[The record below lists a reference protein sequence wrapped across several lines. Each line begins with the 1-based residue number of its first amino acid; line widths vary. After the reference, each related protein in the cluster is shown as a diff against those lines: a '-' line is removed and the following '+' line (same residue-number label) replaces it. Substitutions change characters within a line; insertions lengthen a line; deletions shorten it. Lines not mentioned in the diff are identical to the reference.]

1 MNYQDRIID
10 LRRVPAGELLPNPKN
25 WRKHPQKQKSALAG
39 VLADVGWADAVIARE
54 TPAGLMLIDG
64 HLRTEVAPDDTI
76 PVLVL
81 DVDENEADK
90 ILVTHDPL
98 AEMATT
104 DADALADLLQSV
116 KSTEAGLNDLLTDM
130 GGLTDLLQANAEPH
144 AKLTDRFGVPPFS
157 VLDTRQGYWQ
167 DRKRDWL
174 ALGIQSE
181 VGREH
186 LVPTAATFEG
196 REGAEYMS
204 GRGATT
210 GGSVFDPVL
219 CELMYSWF
227 SAAGNHVL
235 DPFAGGSVRG
245 VVAGLM
251 GRNYTGI
258 ELRLEQV
265 KANRK
270 QWKDMGGKHDGE
282 VGDVKWIRGD
292 STHVKRLT
300 KGGEY
305 DLLFS
310 CPPYGDLE
318 VYSDDPADISNMPAA
333 EFDATYGDIINE
345 SCKLLKDDTF
355 AVFVVG
361 EYRNKK
367 GLYANFV
374 AKTIQVFLDAGLAY
388 YNEGILVNAIGSLP
402 VRVNKPFTATRKL
415 GKTHQNILVFVKG
428 DAKKATSKL
437 GDVVLVD
444 ITAKEDANA

>member
-144 AKLTDRFGVPPFS
+144 AKLNDRFGVPPFS

-204 GRGATT
+204 GRGANQ
-210 GGSVFDPVL
+210 
-219 CELMYSWF
+219 MNN
-227 SAAGNHVL
+227 A
-235 DPFAGGSVRG
+235 
-245 VVAGLM
+245 
-251 GRNYTGI
+251 
-258 ELRLEQV
+258 
-265 KANRK
+265 
-270 QWKDMGGKHDGE
+270 
-282 VGDVKWIRGD
+282 
-292 STHVKRLT
+292 
-300 KGGEY
+300 
-305 DLLFS
+305 LLWS
-310 CPPYGDLE
+310 
-318 VYSDDPADISNMPAA
+318 
-333 EFDATYGDIINE
+333 
-345 SCKLLKDDTF
+345 
-355 AVFVVG
+355 
-361 EYRNKK
+361 
-367 GLYANFV
+367 
-374 AKTIQVFLDAGLAY
+374 
-388 YNEGILVNAIGSLP
+388 
-402 VRVNKPFTATRKL
+402 
-415 GKTHQNILVFVKG
+415 
-428 DAKKATSKL
+428 
-437 GDVVLVD
+437 
-444 ITAKEDANA
+444 